1 MTGRYFITFEGPEG
15 SGKSTQIRLLQEF
28 FTKKGYETL
37 VTREPGGTKPG
48 DSIREVLISKSSG
61 KLEAETELFLM
72 LAQRCEHLRKVIKPA
87 LDSGKIVLCDRYF
100 DSSVA
105 YQGFGRGLGADKVRK
120 THEDFLGDFLPS
132 LTILLQ
138 IPPSEGLKRAN
149 HGGTKQLDRMES
161 EKIDFHEKVYNGY
174 NLMSEKE
181 PDRFVK
187 INAVG
192 DPESIS
198 KLIIK
203 AVINKFKELNE

>member
-1 MTGRYFITFEGPEG
+1 
-15 SGKSTQIRLLQEF
+15 
-28 FTKKGYETL
+28 
-37 VTREPGGTKPG
+37 
-48 DSIREVLISKSSG
+48 
-61 KLEAETELFLM
+61 
-72 LAQRCEHLRKVIKPA
+72 
-87 LDSGKIVLCDRYF
+87 
-100 DSSVA
+100 
-105 YQGFGRGLGADKVRK
+105 
-120 THEDFLGDFLPS
+120 
-132 LTILLQ
+132 
-138 IPPSEGLKRAN
+138 
-149 HGGTKQLDRMES
+149 MES